1 MKKEKLSL
9 DQLRLTSFVT
19 VPGMRVHGGVPPN
32 HTVIDDKYP
41 DDPEWEMGTRG
52 GCTHYENMC
61 NETNYRNC
69 A

>member
-9 DQLRLTSFVT
+9 DQLKLTSFVT
-19 VPGMRVHGGVPPN
+19 VTDRKVQGGVPPT
-32 HTVIDDKYP
+32 HTVYEEYP
-41 DDPEWEMGTRG
+41 RDPEWIMGTRG

-61 NETNYRNC
+61 NESNYRNC